1 MKTIL
6 FVDDDEGFREL
17 LKRVFQEEGYRV
29 VLAED
34 GPEATGIVVKERPD
48 VAILDV
54 RMPKKSGLDLAE
66 ELHAMAPELPVILYT
81 AYDDM
86 CLYDHRTRFVSA
98 CVDKSSGFTDLL
110 LAVLRALLPA
120 GQSDRFRIGLAPRPE
135 VKLPAALKSDC
146 VFRSGE
152 LGVGKGGS

>member
-17 LKRVFQEEGYRV
+17 FRLVFQEEGYRV

-34 GPEATGIVVKERPD
+34 GRQAARIVAKECPD
-48 VAILDV
+48 VAVLDV
-54 RMPKKSGLDLAE
+54 RMPQKSGLDLAE
-66 ELHAMAPELPVILYT
+66 ELHAMAPQLPVILYT

-86 CLYDHRTRFVSA
+86 CAGDRRTRFASA

-110 LAVLRALLPA
+110 LAVLRVLLPV
-120 GQSDRFRIGLAPRPE
+120 GQGDRFRIGLEPRPE
-135 VKLPAALKSDC
+135 VALSA
-146 VFRSGE
+146 S
-152 LGVGKGGS
+152 LIP